1 MDIYDIIYVIRSVVE
16 IVLFITAIF
25 ALKTYMRRLL

>member
-1 MDIYDIIYVIRSVVE
+1 MDIYDFIYVIRSIAE
-16 IVLFITAIF
+16 IAFFVTAIY